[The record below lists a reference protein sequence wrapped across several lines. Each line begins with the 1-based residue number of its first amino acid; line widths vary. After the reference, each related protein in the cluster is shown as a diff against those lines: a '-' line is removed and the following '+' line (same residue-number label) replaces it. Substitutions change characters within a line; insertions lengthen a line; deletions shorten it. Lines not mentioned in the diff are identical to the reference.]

1 MDLVATAA
9 RMPSAG
15 ETVYGD
21 AFRTTPGGKGANQA
35 VAAARLGADVRMV
48 GRVGYDAFG
57 PILLENLRSEGIDE
71 SGVALD
77 TENSSGIAMILIEET
92 GENRIIAVY
101 GANMACGAE
110 QVEVAK
116 RVLDGADALMLQLE
130 VPIDVSLE
138 TARYA
143 RSGGVRVVMD
153 PAPAAELPHDA
164 YSLIDV
170 ITPNQTEA
178 ESLTGIAVTGRDSA
192 KLAAEALLER
202 GVGVAVVKMGQD
214 GVYYASKSE
223 QGYVPA
229 FEVKVQDTVAAGD
242 AFGAALTV
250 ALSEDMGLADA
261 VRFGAAAGALAVT
274 KSGAQDAMPHRKEVV
289 SLFTP

>member
-77 TENSSGIAMILIEET
+77 TANSTGIAMILIEET
-92 GENRIIAVY
+92 GENRIVAVY

-110 QVEVAK
+110 QVEAAK

-229 FEVKVQDTVAAGD
+229 FEVEAQDTVAAGD

>member
-1 MDLVATAA
+1 
-9 RMPSAG
+9 
-15 ETVYGD
+15 
-21 AFRTTPGGKGANQA
+21 
-35 VAAARLGADVRMV
+35 MV

-57 PILLENLRSEGIDE
+57 PILLEILRSEGIDE

-77 TENSSGIAMILIEET
+77 TASSTGIAMILVEES

-110 QVEVAK
+110 QVEAME
-116 RVLDGADALMLQLE
+116 RVIEGADALMLQLE

-138 TARYA
+138 AARYA
-143 RSGGVRVVMD
+143 RSRGVRVVMD

-178 ESLTGIAVTGRDSA
+178 ESLTGVEVSGPEGA
-192 KLAAEALLER
+192 KLAAEVLLER
-202 GVGVAVVKMGQD
+202 GAGVVVVKMGKD
-214 GVYYASKSE
+214 GVYYASKNE
-223 QGYVPA
+223 QGYVTA
-229 FEVKVQDTVAAGD
+229 FEVEVRDTVAAGD

-250 ALSEDMGLADA
+250 ALSEGMGLADA

-274 KSGAQDAMPHRKEVV
+274 KSGAQEAMPHRKEVD
-289 SLFTP
+289 SLFRS